1 MQYSAATKIMQAV
14 LKGTLGPALVFI
26 GWGITGAISGY
37 LLALAA
43 AGATGASILFSKYA
57 RSSTQTIDSASTR
70 ARELLGYGLPLYVA
84 NILSVFLSQYQNIVL
99 AHFASNVEIGNFAA
113 SWTFTTFM
121 TVLSYPITTAMFP
134 MFSKMDPKKQKGD
147 LARGFVLAV
156 KYTSLLM
163 IPASVAVMVF
173 SRDLIYLTF
182 GRGYASAPQYLT
194 LLSTLYLQ
202 AAIGSVVLSSFL
214 NGIAETGTV
223 VKMSALALAVYLPLG
238 PALAW
243 PWGGYGVLVAYILSS
258 AVPIVY
264 GIRQSSR
271 KYDAAPDLGASG
283 RILIAAFVAAIPV
296 TAIIELHL
304 IGVGLVNLVVGALLY
319 LFMYLTLAPVLGAID
334 KFDVANL
341 ETILSLAP
349 LRYRGVEMRFVATTE
364 LGQHRLEENILEIA
378 SLEGNVL
385 DLRLV
390 RSQARLEEKGG
401 EKLAV
406 RAYTLMTRVAAALTN
421 SILDYEAR
429 LLSAVE
435 RD

>member
-1 MQYSAATKIMQAV
+1 
-14 LKGTLGPALVFI
+14 
-26 GWGITGAISGY
+26 
-37 LLALAA
+37 
-43 AGATGASILFSKYA
+43 
-57 RSSTQTIDSASTR
+57 
-70 ARELLGYGLPLYVA
+70 
-84 NILSVFLSQYQNIVL
+84 
-99 AHFASNVEIGNFAA
+99 
-113 SWTFTTFM
+113 
-121 TVLSYPITTAMFP
+121 MFP

-147 LARGFVLAV
+147 LARGFLLAV

-163 IPASVAVMVF
+163 IPASIAVMVF

-182 GRGYASAPQYLT
+182 GHGYASAPQYLT

-243 PWGGYGVLVAYILSS
+243 PWGAYGVLVAYILSS
-258 AVPIVY
+258 AAPIIY
-264 GIRQSSR
+264 GIWQTSR
-271 KYDAAPDLGASG
+271 KYKAGPDLRASG
-283 RILIAAFVAAIPV
+283 RILLAALVAAIPV

-319 LFMYLTLAPVLGAID
+319 LFMYLTLAPILGAID

-341 ETILSLAP
+341 ETILSLPP
-349 LRYRGVEMRFVATTE
+349 LRYRGVEMRFVAATE

-378 SLEGNVL
+378 TLEGNVL

-406 RAYTLMTRVAAALTN
+406 RAYTLMTRAAAAFTD
-421 SILDYEAR
+421 SVLDYEAR
-429 LLSAVE
+429 LLSAVQ